1 MTESCRQYELLLS
14 LRAAGALDGDEAARL
29 EGHLVLCSACRAEA
43 EGLSAALDLAKL
55 PPPSEAERRTYGDV
69 GERTLAALRRSA
81 RVRSIVKR
89 TFVTLTAAAA
99 AALVVLAPA
108 VVRRGGAPEGG
119 GAPAWQLPDLETIWS
134 DASALDVD
142 SRGVAEAAESS
153 QGEGLDQG
161 DDDTETDATLA
172 ALEL

>member
-1 MTESCRQYELLLS
+1 MTKACRQNEILLS
-14 LRAAGALDGDEAARL
+14 LRAAGALDDEEAARL

-43 EGLSAALDLAKL
+43 EELSAAIDLARL
-55 PPPSEAERRTYGDV
+55 PPPSEAERRTFGDV

-81 RVRSIVKR
+81 RVRSIAKR
-89 TFVTLTAAAA
+89 TIVTLAAAAA
-99 AALVVLAPA
+99 AALVLLAPA
-108 VVRRGGAPEGG
+108 VIRRGSPPDG
-119 GAPAWQLPDLETIWS
+119 GAPAWQLPDMETIWS

-142 SRGVAEAAESS
+142 WGSGADVADAS
-153 QGEGLDQG
+153 QGQGLDQG